1 MEMRYRRLALLISL
15 IPLVLAG
22 LSCTTDGS
30 SQTSRTNNSTASSA
44 AQVPQQQTLRD
55 REKAVRQQLSDTT
68 DGEARYA
75 LLDGLASG
83 YFRASRSSRTRV
95 FRQADAHSPLRR
107 WPKGTPR
114 ASTTRAASACLDAP
128 RRWRA
133 TQRRQNSRPCRASHP
148 MLTSPPKQKSTV
160 GTLTGT
166 TSRCSSA
173 GKARNSPGVT
183 STTRHSV
190 SDDTRRQS
198 TNSSTTF
205 PN

>member
-15 IPLVLAG
+15 IPLVL

-83 YFRASRSSRTRV
+83 YFRAGMVADSMRVREQIVEDSRIPAGRRSLTASSLAEGYSQGFDYAR
-95 FRQADAHSPLRR
+95 S
-107 WPKGTPR
+107 
-114 ASTTRAASACLDAP
+114 
-128 RRWRA
+128 A